1 MIAACSS
8 CSASFDVSKK
18 APGATFRCPKC
29 KTGTIRVPE
38 AETASEPELEPLE
51 PVADAPAAAPATP
64 RPASAAAASRAGSA
78 TRSSRTGATSARTKA
93 ARPARSAPTAGGPN
107 KALLAIGG
115 AAVIGIAAFFALR
128 GGGASNPSD
137 PPVAPIGA
145 GSGVATARDGSAAG
159 TNAITDAGGAAQKPT
174 PVGESFEQRRAK
186 LPAGDANA
194 RAELAKYATAN
205 GKPAEAKELNREALL
220 LDANQADARA
230 ALGFTKYTG
239 PATAYQGRWLN
250 QADLETVKSRE
261 KLFTGDGELA
271 QASTSADV
279 FTRQAEDLR
288 KSLQGQFPD
297 EKFTYS
303 YADGVMPQP
312 FVVLIDKNC
321 GDKFDG
327 YRAEYAEMLGALKGA
342 FFDRYREQFQLDEIE
357 MPIPVVIFDSVKTYN
372 AHRGAFPDEK
382 YPDPKTGV
390 LGFYQPWNKRLMLWR
405 QRELRGVLLHEGAHL
420 LIHYAFSKRG
430 FEPSN
435 QSPWFQEGFA
445 EYFGGNKVIVE
456 KDENGV
462 DRKRYVLGQMLRG
475 RYEVLRAMMKAGVAM
490 SLKNLVR
497 VNHQQF
503 NEAKESFEPAA
514 QALVNDIYGQGWAF
528 IMFLHHFENGKYK
541 KAFDNYFVAETQ
553 GAGHYGT
560 LEEELGISGDEG
572 WAELDK
578 TFKTW
583 VNEELGKL

>member
-29 KTGTIRVPE
+29 KTGTIQVPE
-38 AETASEPELEPLE
+38 AASEVAAEPELEPLDE
-51 PVADAPAAAPATP
+51 APAAAPTP
-64 RPASAAAASRAGSA
+64 RAASAARSKGSTARTAKSASTGSRTA
-78 TRSSRTGATSARTKA
+78 SSRT
-93 ARPARSAPTAGGPN
+93 ARSNAPASGGPN
-107 KALLAIGG
+107 KAVLAIGG
-115 AAVIGIAAFFALR
+115 IAVIGIAAFFALR
-128 GGGASNPSD
+128 GGDSDTGSGPASTQGGTPASN
-137 PPVAPIGA
+137 GA
-145 GSGVATARDGSAAG
+145 GTAPLANGSTASDSNATTAKPAPAG
-159 TNAITDAGGAAQKPT
+159 ET
-174 PVGESFEQRRAK
+174 FEQRRAK
-186 LPAGDANA
+186 LPSGDVGA
-194 RAELAKYATAN
+194 RVELAKFAAAN
-205 GKPAEAKELNREALL
+205 GKPAEAKELHREALL
-220 LDANQADARA
+220 LDADQAEARA

-239 PATAYQGRWLN
+239 PAAAYQGRWLSATDA
-250 QADLETVKSRE
+250 QIVAARE
-261 KLFTGDGELA
+261 KLLTGSGELA

-279 FTRQAEDLR
+279 FTREAEDLR
-288 KSLQGQFPD
+288 KGLQSQFPD

-321 GDKFDG
+321 GDKFEA
-327 YRAEYAEMLGALKGA
+327 YRAEYAEMLGALKEA

-357 MPIPVVIFDSVKTYN
+357 TPIPVVIFDSVKAYSS
-372 AHRGAFPDEK
+372 HRANFAEEK
-382 YPDPKTGV
+382 YPDPKSGV

-405 QRELRGVLLHEGAHL
+405 QKELRGVLLHEGAHL

-445 EYFGGNKVIVE
+445 EYFGGNKVVKE

-462 DRKRYVLGQMLRG
+462 ERKRYVLGQMLRG
-475 RYEVLRAMMKAGVAM
+475 RYAVLRAMMESKDAL
-490 SLKNLVR
+490 SLKDLVR

-503 NEAKESFEPAA
+503 NEAKESTDFAK

-528 IMFLHHFENGKYK
+528 IMFLHYFENGRYK

-560 LEEELGISGDEG
+560 LEEELGISGEEG
-572 WAELDK
+572 WAAMDK

-583 VNEELGKL
+583 VVDELGKL

>member
-18 APGATFRCPKC
+18 APGATFRCPRC
-29 KTGTIRVPE
+29 KTGTIQVPE
-38 AETASEPELEPLE
+38 AVGEAAPEPELEPLE
-51 PVADAPAAAPATP
+51 EAPVAPRAAGVARSKTSTARTTKTGAGGS
-64 RPASAAAASRAGSA
+64 RTTSSRTTRASAPASA
-78 TRSSRTGATSARTKA
+78 
-93 ARPARSAPTAGGPN
+93 GPN

-115 AAVIGIAAFFALR
+115 VAVIGIAAFFALR
-128 GGGASNPSD
+128 GGNDSTPPAITGQGPSGTPTANGGNATPLANGSSASNSD
-137 PPVAPIGA
+137 
-145 GSGVATARDGSAAG
+145 ATAA
-159 TNAITDAGGAAQKPT
+159 KPALS
-174 PVGESFEQRRAK
+174 GETFEQRRAK
-186 LPAGDANA
+186 LPSGDAKA
-194 RAELAKYATAN
+194 RVELAKFAASN
-205 GKPAEAKELNREALL
+205 GKPAEAKELHREALL
-220 LDANQADARA
+220 LDADQAEARA
-230 ALGFTKYTG
+230 ALGFTKYAG
-239 PATAYQGRWLN
+239 PAAAYQGRWLSA
-250 QADLETVKSRE
+250 ADAQIVASRE
-261 KLFTGDGELA
+261 KLLTGTGELA

-288 KSLQGQFPD
+288 KSLQSQFPD

-312 FVVLIDKNC
+312 FVVLIDKNS
-321 GDKFDG
+321 GDKFED
-327 YRAEYAEMLGALKGA
+327 YRAEYAEMLGALKEA

-357 MPIPVVIFDSVKTYN
+357 TPIPVVIFDSVKTYN
-372 AHRGAFPDEK
+372 SHRANFADEK

-405 QRELRGVLLHEGAHL
+405 QSNLRGVLLHEGAHL

-445 EYFGGNKVIVE
+445 EYFGGNKVVKE

-462 DRKRYVLGQMLRG
+462 ERKRYVLGQMLKG
-475 RYEVLRAMMKAGVAM
+475 RYAVLRAMMEAKVAL
-490 SLKNLVR
+490 SLKDLVR

-503 NEAKESFEPAA
+503 NEAKESTDPAK

-528 IMFLHHFENGKYK
+528 IMFLHYFENGKYK

-560 LEEELGISGDEG
+560 LEEELGISGDDG
-572 WAELDK
+572 WATMDK

-583 VNEELGKL
+583 VVDELGKL

>member
-18 APGATFRCPKC
+18 APGATFRCPRC
-29 KTGTIRVPE
+29 KTGTIQVPE
-38 AETASEPELEPLE
+38 AAAAAEPELEPLE
-51 PVADAPAAAPATP
+51 ELPAAQPPTPAAAPP
-64 RPASAAAASRAGSA
+64 RAA
-78 TRSSRTGATSARTKA
+78 
-93 ARPARSAPTAGGPN
+93 PARSAAASSRPSRPARGASAGNKPSGAATSRAAGSRAARSSAPASAGPN
-107 KALLAIGG
+107 KAVLAIGG
-115 AAVIGIAAFFALR
+115 VAVIGIAAFFALR
-128 GGGASNPSD
+128 GGDAPTEPTTPPAVTASSPSGSPAPVGASGSS
-137 PPVAPIGA
+137 VA
-145 GSGVATARDGSAAG
+145 
-159 TNAITDAGGAAQKPT
+159 DAGGATSAKPT
-174 PVGESFEQRRAK
+174 GETFEQRRAK
-186 LPAGDANA
+186 LPDGDASA
-194 RAELAKYATAN
+194 RAELAKFAAAN

-239 PATAYQGRWLN
+239 PAAAYQGRWLN
-250 QADLETVKSRE
+250 AADLGVVTARE
-261 KLFTGDGELA
+261 KLLTGTGELA

-288 KSLQGQFPD
+288 KSLQSQFPD

-321 GDKFDG
+321 GDKFED
-327 YRAEYAEMLGALKGA
+327 YRAEYAEMLGALKEA

-357 MPIPVVIFDSVKTYN
+357 TPIPVVIFDSVKTYN
-372 AHRGAFPDEK
+372 SHRTAFTDEK

-405 QRELRGVLLHEGAHL
+405 QKELRGVLLHEGAHL

-445 EYFGGNKVIVE
+445 EYFGGNKVVKE

-462 DRKRYVLGQMLRG
+462 ERKRYVLGQMLRG
-475 RYEVLRAMMKAGVAM
+475 RYAVLRAMMEAKVAM
-490 SLKNLVR
+490 SLKDLVR

-503 NEAKESFEPAA
+503 NDAKDSTDGAA

-528 IMFLHHFENGKYK
+528 IMFLHYFENGKYK
-541 KAFDNYFVAETQ
+541 
-553 GAGHYGT
+553 
-560 LEEELGISGDEG
+560 
-572 WAELDK
+572 
-578 TFKTW
+578 
-583 VNEELGKL
+583 

>member
-18 APGATFRCPKC
+18 APGATFRCPRC
-29 KTGTIRVPE
+29 KTGTIQVPE
-38 AETASEPELEPLE
+38 ALAELAAEPELEPLDE
-51 PVADAPAAAPATP
+51 APAAMPTP
-64 RPASAAAASRAGSA
+64 RAASAARPKSGAARTAKGAAGRANPA
-78 TRSSRTGATSARTKA
+78 SSRTTRAST
-93 ARPARSAPTAGGPN
+93 PASGGPN
-107 KALLAIGG
+107 KALLAVG
-115 AAVIGIAAFFALR
+115 GIALIISAAFLALR
-128 GGGASNPSD
+128 GDGDDATQ
-137 PPVAPIGA
+137 PPVAISGQGGAPTSNGNGATPAANGSTAA
-145 GSGVATARDGSAAG
+145 GSESAA
-159 TNAITDAGGAAQKPT
+159 AKPAPAGET
-174 PVGESFEQRRAK
+174 FEQRRAK
-186 LPAGDANA
+186 LPSGDAGA
-194 RAELAKYATAN
+194 RVELAKFATAN
-205 GKPAEAKELNREALL
+205 GKPAEAKELHREALL
-220 LDANQADARA
+220 LDADQAEARA
-230 ALGFTKYTG
+230 ALGFTKYAG
-239 PATAYQGRWLN
+239 PAAAYQGRWLN
-250 QADLETVKSRE
+250 AADAQIVAARE
-261 KLFTGDGELA
+261 KLLTGTGELA

-312 FVVLIDKNC
+312 FVVLIDKNA
-321 GDKFDG
+321 GDEFED
-327 YRAEYAEMLGALKGA
+327 YRAEYAEMLGALKEA

-357 MPIPVVIFDSVKTYN
+357 TPIPVVIFDSVKTYSS
-372 AHRGAFPDEK
+372 HRAAFADEK

-405 QRELRGVLLHEGAHL
+405 QKDLRGVLLHEGAHL

-445 EYFGGNKVIVE
+445 EYFGGNKVVKE

-462 DRKRYVLGQMLRG
+462 ERKRYVLGQMLRG
-475 RYEVLRAMMKAGVAM
+475 RYAVLRAMMEANVAL
-490 SLKNLVR
+490 SLKDLVR

-503 NEAKESFEPAA
+503 NEAKDSTDPRA
-514 QALVNDIYGQGWAF
+514 QMLVSDIYGQGWAF
-528 IMFLHHFENGKYK
+528 IMFLHYFESGKYK
-541 KAFDNYFVAETQ
+541 KAFDNYFIAETQ

-572 WAELDK
+572 WTAMDK

-583 VNEELGKL
+583 VVDELGKL